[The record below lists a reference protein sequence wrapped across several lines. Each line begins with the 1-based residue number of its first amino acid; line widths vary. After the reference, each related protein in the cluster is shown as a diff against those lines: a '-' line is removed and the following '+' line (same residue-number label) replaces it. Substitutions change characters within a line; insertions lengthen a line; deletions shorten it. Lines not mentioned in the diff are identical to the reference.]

1 MINSHLA
8 HSRRGWSLGIVPFI
22 AVFVSC
28 ALLILILIYFY
39 KSGHFQIDSVSIDDL
54 NLLTKSPKVGMRLSI
69 ANASP
74 KLVINYSG
82 LPSSPIQAS
91 VDGRNLPVHNDWL
104 IGKTSAESFA
114 LDDGEHIF
122 TIKSGPYDER
132 WLINVD
138 TIPPKVSISHPIDG
152 YKSNKKK
159 ITLQGTTDHPGA
171 IIKASIG
178 DHTETA
184 QANSKG
190 FFCLTLP
197 TLRGNCTIKWN
208 VRDEAGNST
217 SGQRN
222 FICDFEPP
230 SVDIAIE
237 QLPSTDKTA
246 CKSETKRVNP
256 KDSYTIFTSKNL
268 NLIGKASD
276 SDSGIAKADI
286 YIDGSLR
293 QSIDYESMPSVKLS
307 EEQSSDAEE
316 IDKITIV
323 PNNSESTSEP
333 KNKTVNFTYKLPALF
348 EGTHRASVVVFDT
361 FGLSTKR
368 TITFGLNS
376 TDEYGQATLGLGAV
390 GQDVAELQRRLVL
403 RGYLHD
409 DYTKGKYD
417 KKTQEAVMELQAG
430 AGLCQDGIAGV
441 LVTSALSTR
450 LYVNLSQYSLVLVD
464 EANNTRYYTVAIGVD
479 EHPTPTGAYFISDM
493 AKDPVWLPPNSEWAK
508 DAKQIPPGPDNP
520 LGTRW
525 IGFGDSLGFHGTP
538 YPDTVGSKASHGC
551 MRMTI
556 PDIEDLYDRVNVGTQ
571 VCIFKG
577 DEDSPILKRYWP

>member
-1 MINSHLA
+1 MA
-8 HSRRGWSLGIVPFI
+8 HSRQGWSLGVIPLTAI
-22 AVFVSC
+22 AVGC
-28 ALLILILIYFY
+28 ALFLLVLLYIY
-39 KSGHFQIDSVSIDDL
+39 KSGHFQIESVNIDDL
-54 NLLTKSPKVGMRLSI
+54 NLLAKSPKVGMRLSI

-82 LPSSPIQAS
+82 LPSEPIQAA
-91 VDGRNLPVHNDWL
+91 VDGQNLPVRNEWL
-104 IGKTSAESFA
+104 LGRASAESFA
-114 LDDGEHIF
+114 LSDGEHIF
-122 TIKSGPYDER
+122 TIKSAPYDER
-132 WLINVD
+132 WLINID
-138 TIPPKVSISHPIDG
+138 TIPPEVSISHPVDG

-171 IIKASIG
+171 IVTASLG
-178 DHTETA
+178 EHTETA
-184 QANSKG
+184 QANNKG

-197 TLRGNCTIKWN
+197 TLRGKCTIKWS
-208 VRDEAGNST
+208 VRDEAGNAS
-217 SGQRN
+217 SGQRD

-230 SVDIAIE
+230 AVDPVIE
-237 QLPSTDKTA
+237 QPQFTDENGHKQE
-246 CKSETKRVNP
+246 KKQVNP
-256 KDSYTIFTSKNL
+256 KDKYTIFTSKDL
-268 NLIGKASD
+268 TLIVNASD

-293 QSIDYESMPSVKLS
+293 KSIDYASMPSVKL
-307 EEQSSDAEE
+307 EEGQQEDTEDAVTVSSNTNKTQAE
-316 IDKITIV
+316 
-323 PNNSESTSEP
+323 SEP
-333 KNKTVNFTYKLPALF
+333 KNKTINFSYKLPALF
-348 EGTHRASVVVFDT
+348 EGTHTAAVVVVDA

-376 TDEYGQATLGLGAV
+376 TDKYGQASLGLGAV
-390 GQDVAELQRRLVL
+390 GQDVEELQRRLVL
-403 RGYLHD
+403 RGYLHEG
-409 DYTKGKYD
+409 YVKGKYD
-417 KKTQEAVMELQAG
+417 KKTQEAVMNLQAE
-430 AGLCQDGIAGV
+430 AGLGQDGIAGV

-479 EHPTPTGAYFISDM
+479 EHPTPVGAYFISDM

-525 IGFGDSLGFHGTP
+525 IGFGDSIGFHGTP

-556 PDIEDLYDRVNVGTQ
+556 PDIEDLYERVNVGTQ

-577 DEDSPILKRYWP
+577 DEDSQILKRYWP